1 MILTLLEADGSSQ
14 RTTDLIAYTNNM
26 AILSLEVGGMYRTQG
41 DDLLT
46 ALETVTTNK
55 TIIADTID
63 LVATALLSSML
74 PGENAYAR

>member
-1 MILTLLEADGSSQ
+1 
-14 RTTDLIAYTNNM
+14 M